1 MEPLLSIRL
10 KWIDLIASGSKTV
23 ELRKSFP
30 DYSGRAWVY
39 SCSPVKRI
47 VGWMEV
53 DHVEHLPVEDLW
65 ERLGSFSCVPKDMFD
80 NYYSK
85 SQGGVGLVLNAWHWL
100 PEPVELKDIGFKAP
114 PQSWR
119 WIDEK
124 ILLD

>member
-1 MEPLLSIRL
+1 MEPLLSIRP

-85 SQGGVGLVLNAWHWL
+85 SHGGVGLVLNTWHWL
-100 PEPVELKDIGFKAP
+100 PEPVELKDIGLKSP

>member
-1 MEPLLSIRL
+1 MEPLLSIKP

-23 ELRKSFP
+23 ELRKAFP

-65 ERLGSFSCVPKDMFD
+65 ERLGSSSCVPKEMFD
-80 NYYSK
+80 NYYSR
-85 SQGGVGLVLNAWHWL
+85 SYGGVGLVLNAWHWL
-100 PEPVELKDIGFKAP
+100 PEPVELKDIDLKAP